1 MDWSRTWLLCVRSCK
16 MRRTFELLQSHTNQ
30 VNILV
35 SFEIFNYF
43 LTLRKQLFKSRFFNV
58 RVLIFM
64 RHGRE
69 TPDAYTCN
77 VGEALAYCRELN
89 I

>member
-1 MDWSRTWLLCVRSCK
+1 
-16 MRRTFELLQSHTNQ
+16 MRWTFELLQSHTNQ

-58 RVLIFM
+58 RVLISFM

-69 TPDAYTCN
+69 TLDAYN
-77 VGEALAYCRELN
+77 VGEALANCRELN

>member
-16 MRRTFELLQSHTNQ
+16 MRWTFELLQSHTNQ

-43 LTLRKQLFKSRFFNV
+43 LTLRKSRFFNV
-58 RVLIFM
+58 RVLISFM

-69 TPDAYTCN
+69 TPDAYN

>member
-1 MDWSRTWLLCVRSCK
+1 
-16 MRRTFELLQSHTNQ
+16 MRWTFELLQSHTNQ
-30 VNILV
+30 VNILA

-58 RVLIFM
+58 RVLISLM

-69 TPDAYTCN
+69 TPDAYN

>member
-1 MDWSRTWLLCVRSCK
+1 
-16 MRRTFELLQSHTNQ
+16 MRWTFELLQSHTNQ

-58 RVLIFM
+58 RVLISCM

-69 TPDAYTCN
+69 TPDAYN

>member
-1 MDWSRTWLLCVRSCK
+1 
-16 MRRTFELLQSHTNQ
+16 MRWTFELLQSHTNQ

-58 RVLIFM
+58 RVLISCM
-64 RHGRE
+64 RYGRE
-69 TPDAYTCN
+69 TPDAYN

>member
-1 MDWSRTWLLCVRSCK
+1 
-16 MRRTFELLQSHTNQ
+16 MRWTFELLQSHTNQ

-35 SFEIFNYF
+35 SFEIFNFF

-58 RVLIFM
+58 RVLISCM

-69 TPDAYTCN
+69 TPDAYN

>member
-16 MRRTFELLQSHTNQ
+16 MRWFFELLQSHTNQ

-58 RVLIFM
+58 RVLISCM

-69 TPDAYTCN
+69 TPDAYN

>member
-1 MDWSRTWLLCVRSCK
+1 MDWSRTWLLYVRSCK
-16 MRRTFELLQSHTNQ
+16 MRWTFELLQSHTNQ

-58 RVLIFM
+58 RVLISCM

-69 TPDAYTCN
+69 TPDAYN

>member
-16 MRRTFELLQSHTNQ
+16 MRWTFELLQSHTNQ
-30 VNILV
+30 VNIFV
-35 SFEIFNYF
+35 CFEIFNYF
-43 LTLRKQLFKSRFFNV
+43 LTLRKQLFKSRFVNV
-58 RVLIFM
+58 RVLISFM

-69 TPDAYTCN
+69 TPDAYN

>member
-16 MRRTFELLQSHTNQ
+16 MRWTFKLLQSHTNQ

-58 RVLIFM
+58 RVLISCM

-69 TPDAYTCN
+69 TPDAYN